1 MTFFIN
7 NPLKEFSN
15 IIDKL
20 NNFIKWQYNHNIEY
34 IKTEE
39 IIDLK
44 SYIQNNNNIFL
55 KMTIEGFEFNWMD
68 YINENE
74 LNKFSQIVI
83 EMRCSFDNY
92 CFKM

>member
-1 MTFFIN
+1 
-7 NPLKEFSN
+7 
-15 IIDKL
+15 
-20 NNFIKWQYNHNIEY
+20 
-34 IKTEE
+34 
-39 IIDLK
+39 
-44 SYIQNNNNIFL
+44 
-55 KMTIEGFEFNWMD
+55 MTIEGFEFNWMD